1 MDRGGHIVFIE
12 LLIVIKTVG
21 GGHSLVI
28 VAEGEE
34 GARGIAVNL
43 QFIAELGLKSS
54 QFFLVFL
61 AVGKGAK
68 EIVMGALMGETE
80 VHGDD
85 RIEKNLEI
93 GRGIARGMGGDGRGE
108 VSTCREA
115 HDAHVISIYM
125 PLGSMATHGLHGL
138 FGIGD
143 WDKAVA
149 VRHAV
154 FEHNKG
160 DTLVIEE
167 CSPLVPLMIH
177 GKVCIPTART
187 ADHSTT
193 RGTLGIR
200 QINSYFCVVFSIGAD
215 HCCPFGP

>member
-1 MDRGGHIVFIE
+1 MDRGGHVVFIE

-21 GGHSLVI
+21 GGHSLVV

-34 GARGIAVNL
+34 GARGITVNL
-43 QFIAELGLKSS
+43 QFIAEFGLKSS

-61 AVGKGAK
+61 AVSEGAE
-68 EIVMGALMGETE
+68 EIVMRALMGETE
-80 VHGDD
+80 IHGDD
-85 RIEKNLEI
+85 RIEENLEI
-93 GRGIARGMGGDGRGE
+93 GRSIARGMGGDGRGK

-115 HDAHVISIYM
+115 HDAHIIRINM
-125 PLGSMATHGLHGL
+125 PLGGMATHGLHSL
-138 FGIGD
+138 FGIRD

-160 DTLVIEE
+160 DTLIIEE
-167 CSPLVPLMIH
+167 CSPLVTLMIH
-177 GKVCIPTART
+177 GKVCISTARA
-187 ADHSTT
+187 ADHSTP

-200 QINSYFCVVFSIGAD
+200 QINSYFCVVVSIRAD